1 MQLTTAACLYFLGTN
16 ARTAQCYHGNMYLNE
31 YVWIPKFQELQK
43 VASGM
48 ALHEVAP
55 NSLFHPVQ
63 PDTQRLSVLARRA
76 LIQRG
81 EFLSG
86 KAYTLPDAS
95 PHWARVHKTAHS
107 LNRIAGSCYAG
118 RGPKARYES
127 TSESKSEI
135 SERLLAI
142 S

>member
-1 MQLTTAACLYFLGTN
+1 MGDYGPLDQMQLTIAARLYFLDTN
-16 ARTAQCYHGNMYLNE
+16 VRTVQSYYGNLYLNE
-31 YVWIPKFQELQK
+31 YFWIPKFQELQK

-86 KAYTLPDAS
+86 KAHTLPDAA
-95 PHWARVHKTAHS
+95 PHWARCRKPPIH
-107 LNRIAGSCYAG
+107 
-118 RGPKARYES
+118 
-127 TSESKSEI
+127 
-135 SERLLAI
+135 
-142 S
+142 